1 MTSTTTPSQ
10 ALEALLNPT
19 EVSHYLGV
27 PIGTLAN
34 WRYQG
39 CGPAFLRVGRHVRYR
54 SEDLTAWVEAQLVDN
69 PEVPADIV
77 RNGHSSRH
85 VRTAAG

>member
-1 MTSTTTPSQ
+1 MTPTTTLSQ

-39 CGPAFLRVGRHVRYR
+39 RGPAFLRVGRHARYR
-54 SEDLTAWVEAQLVDN
+54 IEDLAMWVEAQLANTPD
-69 PEVPADIV
+69 VPADIL
-77 RNGHSSRH
+77 RHGHSSGL
-85 VRTAAG
+85 RTAAR